1 MSQVPHVTDL
11 PIMTILQ
18 LRGSGGRAKHL
29 VGFMTHGS
37 SRRGGGGGG
46 DDDDDDDDDFAALSA
61 SINVFASVNM

>member
-1 MSQVPHVTDL
+1 M
-11 PIMTILQ
+11 
-18 LRGSGGRAKHL
+18 

-37 SRRGGGGGG
+37 SRKGGGGGG